1 MKNKMKVEFLGQA
14 GLFIES
20 SNCKLVCDPW
30 FSQTGG
36 FLATWH
42 QFPPNDHLDI
52 EKYKNTDFLYISH
65 SHQDHF
71 DKEFL
76 KQFPKDVNILIANF
90 TSKKFF
96 NEIKQLGFSNITE
109 IKDWETISL
118 ADNFEITLVTDNC
131 KYKEDSSII
140 INVDGFRILNKNDCY
155 LTQNY
160 LEKICEEKIDIL
172 FTQFSGAMWY
182 PAAYNYQ
189 KEKKLELSKK
199 TREFLIDTFIQLAN
213 TVNAKYVVPSAG
225 PPCFLEDEF
234 FELNFMENGIF
245 PDQNDILP
253 LVKNKI
259 KSKIN
264 CMNPGDYVILDS
276 DDIDFHNTYNFDY
289 SKKEQLLNTYQKK
302 RATIIKNYLESI
314 PEPSKNLYDM
324 FIKHLSNIFEKND
337 YLVSQ
342 VGQLVEFNITG
353 SYGGQWQVD
362 FRQKLPKFFST
373 PIDKPQYKLYIDSRF
388 LNLILHGQLLWEDL
402 FLSLRFKAER
412 EPDLYN
418 WSLFSLLR
426 YGHDENLLNLVELNE
441 LRTKAPTTINVKND
455 NKLFKIQ
462 RFCPHLGEDLSAA
475 SIKNGVLTCP
485 RHNWKFNLCDNG
497 MCVFGGNKH
506 LKMYETSDEEEEEDS
521 GSV

>member
-1 MKNKMKVEFLGQA
+1 MKAEFLGHA

-30 FSQTGG
+30 FSKTGG

-42 QFPPNDHLDI
+42 QFPPNEHLDI
-52 EKYKNTDFLYISH
+52 KKYQNTDFLYISH
-65 SHQDHF
+65 SHHDHF

-76 KQFPKDVNILIANF
+76 KQFPKDVKVLIANF

-96 NEIKQLGFSNITE
+96 DQIKQLGFPNITE

-131 KYKEDSSII
+131 KYKEDSSIL
-140 INVDGFRILNKNDCY
+140 INVDGCRILNRNDCY

-160 LEKICEEKIDIL
+160 LEKLCEKKIDVL

-182 PAAYNYQ
+182 PAVYKYQ

-199 TREFLIDTFIQLAN
+199 TREFLIDVFIQLVN

-234 FELNFMENGIF
+234 FELNFMDNGVF

-253 LVKNKI
+253 FVKDKI

-264 CMNPGDYVILDS
+264 CMNPGDYVILDTN
-276 DDIDFHNTYNFDY
+276 DISFHNNNDFDY
-289 SKKEQLLNTYQKK
+289 TKKEQFLRQYQKK
-302 RATIIKNYLESI
+302 RAPIIEHYLNSI
-314 PEPSKNLYDM
+314 PEASENLYDL
-324 FIKHLSNIFEKND
+324 FIKYLIILFAKND
-337 YLVSQ
+337 YLVSN
-342 VGQLVEFNITG
+342 VDQLIEFDVSG
-353 SYGGQWQVD
+353 PHGGQWQVD
-362 FRQKLPKFFST
+362 FRQKPPKFFRIPT
-373 PIDKPQYKLYIDSRF
+373 GKPQYKLHIDSRF
-388 LNLILHGQLLWEDL
+388 LNLILRGQLLWEEL
-402 FLSLRFKAER
+402 FLSMRFNAER
-412 EPDLYN
+412 EPDVYN
-418 WSLFSLLR
+418 WPLFSLLR
-426 YGHDENLLNLVELNE
+426 YGHDVNLLDLIELTE
-441 LRTKAPTTINVKND
+441 LRTKAPTTANVKYD

-462 RFCPHLGEDLSAA
+462 KFCPHLGEDLRGG

-485 RHNWKFNLCDNG
+485 RHNWKFDLYNDGKCI
-497 MCVFGGNKH
+497 FGGNKD
-506 LKMYETSDEEEEEDS
+506 LKIYETSDIDSEEDS